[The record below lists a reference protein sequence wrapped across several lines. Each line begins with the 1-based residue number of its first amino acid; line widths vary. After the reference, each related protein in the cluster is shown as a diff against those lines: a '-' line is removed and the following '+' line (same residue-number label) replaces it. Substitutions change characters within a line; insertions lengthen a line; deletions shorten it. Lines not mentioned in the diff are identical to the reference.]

1 VNADRARGPAGQQI
15 KVMFGDE
22 TQTLV
27 VDVGEGT
34 EPDDVAAALVDC
46 LEAGDFD
53 DAEVRLQTGLDGLDG
68 SVRRSP

>member
-1 VNADRARGPAGQQI
+1 MNTDRAREPGGQQI
-15 KVMFGDE
+15 KVMFGDGS
-22 TQTLV
+22 QTLV

-53 DAEVRLQTGLDGLDG
+53 DAEVRLQSGLDGLDG
-68 SVRRSP
+68 TVRRSP